1 MAARPDILGKNA
13 FEDAFTT
20 LGNAPLTLAVLDLD
34 HFKTLNDTLGHS
46 EGDRVLRGVER
57 LLSGSLP
64 TGSLIGRIGG
74 DEYAVILPET
84 AAETALILF
93 DEVIKHFHIHRDP
106 HWPRHLGLSVGLA
119 ARPAHAVTFVDLY
132 RAADEALLRA
142 KREGRARA
150 CIYVESKMVLKS
162 NYYPKSQ
169 LERLAKLSGALG
181 RTEASLLREALD
193 DLIARHRDAL

>member
-1 MAARPDILGKNA
+1 MPRPDILTRSA
-13 FEDAFTT
+13 FEAAFEE
-20 LGNAPLTLAVLDLD
+20 LRGAPVTLALLDLD
-34 HFKTLNDTLGHS
+34 HFKTLNDALGHT

-64 TGSLIGRIGG
+64 TGSVIGRLGG
-74 DEYAVILPET
+74 DEYAALLPET
-84 AAETALILF
+84 AAETALILL
-93 DEVIKHFHIHRDP
+93 DEVIRHFHIHRDP
-106 HWPRHLGLSVGLA
+106 HWPRTLGLSVGLA
-119 ARPAHAVTFVDLY
+119 ARPAHAHTFADLQ

-142 KREGRARA
+142 KREGRGRA

-169 LERLAKLSGALG
+169 LERLSKLSGALG

-193 DLIARHRDAL
+193 DLVEKYRGEL

>member
-1 MAARPDILGKNA
+1 MPRPDIHTRASFEEAFDQLGSA
-13 FEDAFTT
+13 S
-20 LGNAPLTLAVLDLD
+20 LTLAVLDVD
-34 HFKTLNDTLGHS
+34 HFKALNDQLGHS
-46 EGDRVLRGVER
+46 EGDRVLRGLER

-64 TGSLIGRIGG
+64 TGSLIGRLGG

-93 DEVIKHFHIHRDP
+93 DEIIRHFLMHRDP
-106 HWPRHLGLSVGLA
+106 HWPKTTGLSVGLA
-119 ARPAHAVTFVDLY
+119 ARPAHAHEYAELY

-142 KREGRARA
+142 KREGRSRA

-169 LERLAKLSGALG
+169 LERLAKLSAALG

-193 DLIARHRDAL
+193 DLIEKYRGEL

>member
-1 MAARPDILGKNA
+1 MARPDILTRNA
-13 FEDAFTT
+13 FEDAFDA
-20 LGNAPLTLAVLDLD
+20 LGHAPLTLALLDLD
-34 HFKTLNDTLGHS
+34 HFKHLNDTLGHA
-46 EGDRVLRGVER
+46 EGDLVLRGIER

-64 TGSLIGRIGG
+64 TGSIIGRIGG
-74 DEYAVILPET
+74 DEYAAILPET

-106 HWPRHLGLSVGLA
+106 QWPKSLGISVGLA
-119 ARPAHAVTFVDLY
+119 ARPAHATSFQELQ

-193 DLIARHRDAL
+193 DLVERNREAL

>member
-1 MAARPDILGKNA
+1 MPRPTILTRADFETA
-13 FEDAFTT
+13 FDA
-20 LGNAPLTLAVLDLD
+20 LQGAPLTLAVLDLD
-34 HFKTLNDTLGHS
+34 HFKTLNDTVGHA

-64 TGSLIGRIGG
+64 TGSVIGRIGG
-74 DEYAVILPET
+74 DEYAAILPET
-84 AAETALILF
+84 AAETALILL

-106 HWPRHLGLSVGLA
+106 QWPRGLGLSVGLA
-119 ARPAHAVTFVDLY
+119 ARPAHASTYDDLK
-132 RAADEALLRA
+132 RAADEAMIRA
-142 KREGRARA
+142 KREGRGRA

-193 DLIARHRDAL
+193 DLIEKNREAL